1 LSGRMKAAFIHAAN
15 DIRFEETDVP
25 GIRPDEVLIEV
36 KANGICGSDIH
47 FYEEG
52 RLGPFVVDRP
62 YIPGHE
68 SSGVVSEIGSEVK
81 GLKPGDRVVPEPGIP
96 CRRCAICK
104 SGRYNLCRSVYFLSA
119 PPVNGA
125 LAEYMVVP
133 YDFAFKIPDEISFEK
148 AALVE
153 PLAVALHSCNRG
165 GLEVGDDVAILGA
178 GPIGLAI
185 LMVARAMGAGKVIMV
200 DLLENRLAMA
210 KNLGAAEVMN
220 ASSDDVEKGFLELT
234 DGRGPRIVFDAAGS
248 KVTSAMAVDVV
259 GPGGVVVMVGW
270 PGGGRFPYPV
280 ERILEL
286 ELDVR
291 GVRRY
296 ANVFPAAISL
306 IAGGRVDAGALITHR
321 FPLER
326 VVEAFQFVAENKDK
340 VIKAVVLN
348 Q

>member
-1 LSGRMKAAFIHAAN
+1 VSGRMKAAFIHAPG
-15 DIRFEETDVP
+15 DIRYEETDVP
-25 GIRPDEVLIEV
+25 ELRPDEVLVEV

-81 GLKPGDRVVPEPGIP
+81 GLECGDRVVPEPGIP
-96 CRRCAICK
+96 CRKCSICK
-104 SGRYNLCRSVYFLSA
+104 SGRYNLCRSVYFMSA
-119 PPVNGA
+119 PPVNG
-125 LAEYMVVP
+125 LMAEYMAVP
-133 YDFAFKIPDEISFEK
+133 FDFVFKVPDSVSFEE

-153 PLAVALHSCNRG
+153 PVAVALHACNRG
-165 GLEVGDDVAILGA
+165 ELAAGDDVAILGA

-185 LMVARAMGAGKVIMV
+185 MMVALARGAGKVVLV
-200 DLLENRLAMA
+200 DLIESRLGVA
-210 KNLGAAEVMN
+210 KSLGASEAINAASENVEEALLEV
-220 ASSDDVEKGFLELT
+220 T
-234 DGRGPRIVFDAAGS
+234 DGLGPRLVFEAAGS
-248 KVTSAMAVDVV
+248 KATSAMAVELAR
-259 GPGGVVVMVGW
+259 PGGAVVIVGW

-286 ELDVR
+286 ELDVH

-296 ANVFPAAISL
+296 ANDFPAAISL
-306 IAGGRVDAGALITHR
+306 IAGKRVDAPALITHR
-321 FPLER
+321 FPLEK
-326 VVEAFQFVAENKDK
+326 VAEAFQFVAKNKDK
-340 VIKAVVLN
+340 VIKALVLN